1 MKKLLAISALLL
13 STSVFA
19 NQFDGTYR
27 TFDCV
32 KYGRYFYKVEMTL
45 KSGDLSHFG
54 TIKQSVLKYK
64 KDSCSSSDLI
74 DRNVKNLEYINLF
87 PSNDGHFFNID
98 VKVNGRTVYDII
110 DKDYYRGVPHIFF
123 GKGGPAKRERNRP
136 TRIDENR
143 RFGDVRFD
151 N

>member
-1 MKKLLAISALLL
+1 MKKLLAVSALLL

-32 KYGRYFYKVEMTL
+32 KYGRYFYKIEMTL

-54 TIKQSVLKYK
+54 TIKESVLKYK
-64 KDSCSSSDLI
+64 KDTCDAYDLI
-74 DRNVKNLEYINLF
+74 DRKTSNFEYINLF
-87 PSNDGHFFNID
+87 PTSKGFFNID
-98 VKVNGRTVYDII
+98 VKVNGRVVYDII
-110 DKDYYRGVPHIFF
+110 DKYRYHGVPHIFF
-123 GKGGPAKRERNRP
+123 GQGGPAKRERNRP

-143 RFGDVRFD
+143 RFGDVSFD